1 MFSFGKK
8 LPANWPSAF
17 HHKCNNSKCTYPNS
31 PKPTSG
37 SYKCHGCSKGTY
49 KVSRSTAAEIDAKHR
64 QVFPLYSSNTR
75 PTQHDPVP
83 ISAHAF
89 SNAMVR
95 PRAVPMRTV
104 SEIRTMKALD
114 SWDEPLARSNAVRK
128 RAESKDS
135 QATTSSSS
143 SGSYGSHTNY
153 YHSPAPAIPRG
164 YPQPPP
170 PRAIPTVSQ
179 QYYARPEAQT
189 RHRNAPSSAPRPSG
203 YQYRVY
209 NQ

>member
-8 LPANWPSAF
+8 LPANWPSTL

-49 KVSRSTAAEIDAKHR
+49 KVSRSTAVEIDAKNR

-75 PTQHDPVP
+75 PVQHDPVP
-83 ISAHAF
+83 VSAHTF

-95 PRAVPMRTV
+95 PRVPMRTV
-104 SEIRTMKALD
+104 GEIRTMKALD
-114 SWDEPLARSNAVRK
+114 SWDEPLVRSNAVRK

-143 SGSYGSHTNY
+143 SGFHSNY
-153 YHSPAPAIPRG
+153 HCSPVPAIPRP
-164 YPQPPP
+164 YPPP
-170 PRAIPTVSQ
+170 PPPKAVPRVSQ
-179 QYYARPEAQT
+179 QYHARPGPQT
-189 RHRNAPSSAPRPSG
+189 QHRNAPSSAPRSSG
-203 YQYRVY
+203 YPYRVY